1 MPELRDMTFRRPL
14 VLAALVL
21 PVAMLGAAC
30 GDETATDSPADT
42 SADQTETTEQPAEP
56 APAIVATTSIWADVT
71 SQVACGEAEVST
83 LIPVGTDAHSYEPS
97 VQDADLL
104 SSADL
109 IVANGLMLEEGAVD
123 MIETAETD
131 GVAVLELAES
141 LDPIEGGGHS
151 HSEEKDGEH
160 SHSEDEHSHSEDE
173 HSHSDEEGHDHSEEK
188 TTEKATEEEGHSHSG
203 GMDPHVWMDPER
215 VAKAVPL
222 IAEQLRGLDGL
233 PIDEARLDECAA
245 DYAAEL
251 MALSTELAAEFE
263 SLPAERRK
271 LVTNHEALAYL
282 ADRFG
287 FEIVGAIVPSTSSL
301 GESNVRDLEELAEKM
316 EAEGVDRIYGEVT
329 GSDEVSAALAERLGS
344 PVQIIELFTESLGDE
359 GSGAETY
366 VGMMRTNGGLIT
378 SD

>member
-123 MIETAETD
+123 MIETAEAD
-131 GVAVLELAES
+131 GVTVLELAES
-141 LDPIEGGGHS
+141 LDPIEGGGHDHS
-151 HSEEKDGEH
+151 DHSEEKEKESEDGHNHSDEGH
-160 SHSEDEHSHSEDE
+160 SHSEDEHNHSEGE
-173 HSHSDEEGHDHSEEK
+173 
-188 TTEKATEEEGHSHSG
+188 EKATEEEGHSHEG

-215 VAKAVPL
+215 VAMAVPL
-222 IAEQLRGLDGL
+222 IAEQLRGLEGL
-233 PIDEARLDECAA
+233 PIDEAQLDECAN

-251 MALSTELAAEFE
+251 MALSGELAAEFE
-263 SLPAERRK
+263 PLPAERRK

-301 GESNVRDLEELAEKM
+301 GESNVRDLEELAETM
-316 EAEGVDRIYGEVT
+316 ESKGVDRIYGEVT

-344 PVQIIELFTESLGDE
+344 PVQIVELFTESLGDE

-366 VGMMRTNGGLIT
+366 VDMMRTNGGLIT
-378 SD
+378 AD